1 MNFMN
6 TFYKTTYQ
14 SPVGTYVL
22 ACDKFENLIGVWLVG
37 QKYFCSGA
45 DILIEEDRL
54 KIFRDTKIWLDNYFE
69 GKKPNIKSLPL
80 APIGNKFRQAVWAEL
95 CKIPYGEVTT
105 YGKIAKE
112 IARQRGLTKMSAQA
126 IGGAVG
132 HNPISIIIPCHRVIA
147 QNGSLIGYAGGVEVK
162 QKLLALEGFYKM
174 MNSN

>member
-45 DILIEEDRL
+45 DILIEEDSL

-95 CKIPYGEVTT
+95 CKIPYGKVTT

-112 IARQRGLTKMSAQA
+112 IARQRGLSRMSAQA

-147 QNGSLIGYAGGVEVK
+147 QNGSLIGYAGGIDVK
-162 QKLLALEGFYKM
+162 KKLLELEKT
-174 MNSN
+174 NHQRR

>member
-1 MNFMN
+1 M
-6 TFYKTTYQ
+6 
-14 SPVGTYVL
+14 
-22 ACDKFENLIGVWLVG
+22 ACDNFGNLIGVWLVG
-37 QKYFCSGA
+37 QKYFCSSA
-45 DILIEEDRL
+45 DILIEEDNL

-95 CKIPYGEVTT
+95 CKIPYGKVTT

-162 QKLLALEGFYKM
+162 QKLLVLEGFYKI

>member
-1 MNFMN
+1 MN

-45 DILIEEDRL
+45 DILIEEDSL

-95 CKIPYGEVTT
+95 GKIPYGEVTT

-112 IARQRGLTKMSAQA
+112 IAQQRGLSRMSAQA

-147 QNGSLIGYAGGVEVK
+147 QNGSLIGYAGGIDVK
-162 QKLLALEGFYKM
+162 KKLLELEKT
-174 MNSN
+174 NHQRR

>member
-45 DILIEEDRL
+45 DILIEEDSL

-95 CKIPYGEVTT
+95 GKIPYGKVTT

-147 QNGSLIGYAGGVEVK
+147 QNGSLIGYAGGIDVK
-162 QKLLALEGFYKM
+162 KKLLELEKT
-174 MNSN
+174 NHQRR

>member
-45 DILIEEDRL
+45 DILIEEDSL

-80 APIGNKFRQAVWAEL
+80 APIGNNFRQAVWAEL
-95 CKIPYGEVTT
+95 CKIPYGKVTT

-147 QNGSLIGYAGGVEVK
+147 QNGSLIGYAGGIDVK
-162 QKLLALEGFYKM
+162 KKLLELEKT
-174 MNSN
+174 NHQRR

>member
-1 MNFMN
+1 MN

-45 DILIEEDRL
+45 DILIEEDSL
-54 KIFRDTKIWLDNYFE
+54 KIFCDTKIWLDNYFE

-95 CKIPYGEVTT
+95 GKIPYGKVTT

-112 IARQRGLTKMSAQA
+112 IARQRGLSRMSAQA

-147 QNGSLIGYAGGVEVK
+147 QNGSLIGYAGGIDVK
-162 QKLLALEGFYKM
+162 KKLLELEKT
-174 MNSN
+174 NHQRR

>member
-1 MNFMN
+1 MN

-22 ACDKFENLIGVWLVG
+22 ACDNFGNLIGVWLVG
-37 QKYFCSGA
+37 QKYFCSSA
-45 DILIEEDRL
+45 DILIEEDNL

-95 CKIPYGEVTT
+95 GKIPYGEVTT

-112 IARQRGLTKMSAQA
+112 IAQQRGLSRMSAQA

-147 QNGSLIGYAGGVEVK
+147 QNGSLISYAGGVEVK
-162 QKLLALEGFYKM
+162 QKLLAFEGFYKM

>member
-1 MNFMN
+1 MN

-45 DILIEEDRL
+45 DILIEEDSL

-95 CKIPYGEVTT
+95 GKIPYGKVTT

-112 IARQRGLTKMSAQA
+112 IARQRGLSRMSAQA

-147 QNGSLIGYAGGVEVK
+147 QNGSLIGYAGGIDVK
-162 QKLLALEGFYKM
+162 KKLLELEKT
-174 MNSN
+174 NHQRR

>member
-45 DILIEEDRL
+45 DILIEEDSL
-54 KIFRDTKIWLDNYFE
+54 KIFCDTKIWLDNYFE

-95 CKIPYGEVTT
+95 GKIPYGKVTT

-112 IARQRGLTKMSAQA
+112 IARQRGLSRMSAQA

-147 QNGSLIGYAGGVEVK
+147 QNGSLIGYAGGIDVK
-162 QKLLALEGFYKM
+162 KKLLELEKT
-174 MNSN
+174 NHQRR

>member
-1 MNFMN
+1 MN

-54 KIFRDTKIWLDNYFE
+54 KIFCDTKIWLDNYFE

-95 CKIPYGEVTT
+95 CKIPYGKVTT

-147 QNGSLIGYAGGVEVK
+147 QNGSLIGYAGGIDVK
-162 QKLLALEGFYKM
+162 KKLLELEKT
-174 MNSN
+174 NHQRR